1 MKILILGVLGMAGHV
16 MAEVLRD
23 AGHDV
28 VGFARRESPYCRT
41 IVGDAKDVRVLSKV
55 LTDGAFD
62 AVINCIGVLN
72 TDVDADPVSG
82 IYLNSVLPHLLAKY
96 AAGTETKVIHLS
108 TDCVFS
114 GKDGAYRE
122 DSFRD
127 ADSMYGR
134 SKAMGELNDEKNLTI
149 RTSIVGPD
157 LHEEGKGL
165 FNWFMNQTDTVNGYT
180 QAIWSGVTTIE
191 LAKAVAALLESNLTG
206 LYHLV
211 NGEVVDKYSLLNLFN
226 QMRAEPIEIR
236 PVDNAYVD
244 KSIVCTRTDFE
255 YTVPS
260 YEMMVQEMEQWIC
273 NHADMY
279 RRYQIRSC
287 GD

>member
-1 MKILILGVLGMAGHV
+1 MKILVLGVLGMAGHV
-16 MAEVLRD
+16 MAEVLKD
-23 AGHDV
+23 AGHEV
-28 VGFARRESPYCRT
+28 TGFARRESPYCKT
-41 IVGDAKDVRVLSKV
+41 IVGDARNERLLCEVLK
-55 LTDGAFD
+55 DGAFD
-62 AVINCIGVLN
+62 AVINCVGVLN
-72 TDVDADPVSG
+72 TDVDADPASG
-82 IYLNSVLPHLLAKY
+82 IYLNSVLPHLLVKY
-96 AAGTETKVIHLS
+96 TIETGTKVIHLS

-114 GKDGAYRE
+114 GKDGSYRE

-157 LHEEGKGL
+157 LYEKGMGL
-165 FNWFMNQTDTVNGYT
+165 FNWFMKQTGTVNGYT

-191 LAKAVAALLESNLTG
+191 LAKAVAAVLEREVTG

-211 NGEVVDKYSLLNLFN
+211 NGDKIDKYSLLKLFN
-226 QMRAEPIEIR
+226 DMRANPVEIN
-236 PVDNAYVD
+236 PVKNDRVD

-260 YEMMVQEMEQWIC
+260 YAEMIREMEQWIC
-273 NHADMY
+273 RHPDMY
-279 RRYQIRSC
+279 CRYQIKSGC
-287 GD
+287 N